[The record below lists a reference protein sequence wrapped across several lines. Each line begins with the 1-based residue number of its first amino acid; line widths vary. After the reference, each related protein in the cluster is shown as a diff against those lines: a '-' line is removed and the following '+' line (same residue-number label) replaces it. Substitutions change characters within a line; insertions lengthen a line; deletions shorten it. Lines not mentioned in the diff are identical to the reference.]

1 MDMSKTIGVYTPLID
16 FSLILDI
23 DFGILNLIDR
33 KYLDRDTFSVDWFNK
48 HHKINKMV
56 EALVTREHWNPLNL
70 CSLKSEE
77 ENESLYFEFIAKPEY
92 YKEVIEL
99 SMVTEI
105 YNLIEKFNL
114 SGDIQTTVYCESEL
128 EVEALKSLNATKKL
142 NVLLDPKP
150 IELVKYN
157 QIYIKDTKSRSL
169 AALVSQNCKNKSIY
183 IANYPFNKDG
193 EHPAANSI
201 KQDEYI
207 AALEI
212 YRNLLRIIDVYDIN
226 KLKGDNN
233 NG

>member
-48 HHKINKMV
+48 HHKIKDMV
-56 EALVTREHWNPLNL
+56 YALATRDHWNPLSL

-77 ENESLYFEFIAKPEY
+77 ENESLYFEFIGKEEY
-92 YKEVIEL
+92 YKKVLEL

-105 YNLIEKFNL
+105 YNLIEKFNI
-114 SGDIQTTVYCESEL
+114 SGDIQTTIYCESEL
-128 EVEALKSLNATKKL
+128 EVKALKSLNATKNL
-142 NVLLDPKP
+142 DILLDPKP
-150 IELVKYN
+150 LDLVKYN
-157 QIYIKDTKSRSL
+157 QIYIKDTNSRSL
-169 AALVSQNCKNKSIY
+169 ASLVSQYCKNKSIY
-183 IANYPFNKDG
+183 IANYPYNKDG
-193 EHPAANSI
+193 DNI
-201 KQDEYI
+201 KQDENI

-212 YRNLLRIIDVYDIN
+212 YRNLLRLIDVYNIN
-226 KLKGDNN
+226 KLKGDTN